1 MARLFTVPD
10 GKPRSARRPRG
21 ACSASRESLPSAL
34 VLGGVEDAIGGALGG
49 DGWGT
54 QVLQLAALAGRFTA
68 SIRA

>member
-1 MARLFTVPD
+1 
-10 GKPRSARRPRG
+10 
-21 ACSASRESLPSAL
+21 
-34 VLGGVEDAIGGALGG
+34 VEDAIGGALGG